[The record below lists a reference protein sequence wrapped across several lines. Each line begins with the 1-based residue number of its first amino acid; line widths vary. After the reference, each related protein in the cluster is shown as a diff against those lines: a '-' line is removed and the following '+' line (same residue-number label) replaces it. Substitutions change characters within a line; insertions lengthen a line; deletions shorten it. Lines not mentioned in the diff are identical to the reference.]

1 MIIVQEYGVM
11 TLLVKVIENNLN
23 KSFTFFTHP
32 THHTYTH
39 SVKYVSLLFF
49 VAHTYT
55 PSTYIYWLDISFI
68 KQKMLQIIIK
78 KTHIH
83 TYSSNNKE
91 LLFITKKLYFFF
103 VYEVSS
109 KSYLF
114 VLGRKVDLR
123 VEEKGFSAPEK
134 VLQES

>member
-1 MIIVQEYGVM
+1 
-11 TLLVKVIENNLN
+11 
-23 KSFTFFTHP
+23 
-32 THHTYTH
+32 
-39 SVKYVSLLFF
+39 
-49 VAHTYT
+49 
-55 PSTYIYWLDISFI
+55 
-68 KQKMLQIIIK
+68 MLQIIIK